1 MLNSLNQ
8 RNLYRGPASSK
19 EFNERNKLLRDD
31 IAQTYHL
38 LNENEYNIQKNMDIV
53 LRENF
58 FMSYEIK
65 NLRAEIAKLKSMME
79 DEQDYISPELS
90 RQIHTQNFYTTENLS
105 NNSEDRK
112 TTILREYGV
121 VMPKSTDTISRFGYT
136 TDSGEVFVPNSLEV
150 HLKEGNDTRL
160 DDYGDV
166 IMEDVLIEDPT
177 PLVDR
182 NKNTFWTRTVAYPT
196 HQAVHE
202 VFAELHIIIPTEGF
216 QNIYSNTL
224 KLSPYPEGSIR
235 LHDIMYKG
243 YNNQWHRLETYP
255 TINNEPQTIDN
266 IHKII
271 FQFPE
276 TEMIELKINFSQPYW
291 FENENL
297 SEFTYGFQD
306 INLEYNN
313 YTEKSCEFTT
323 TISLEGQ
330 NTRFRRITEPIPV
343 PAKGTSQDLTEMV
356 EFELYYDQD
365 MATSFTFGSEILADV
380 DTVYVKTILKKEAGN
395 IPVLEEIHIPYLYQ
409 RR

>member
-19 EFNERNKLLRDD
+19 EFNQRNKLLRDD

-38 LNENEYNIQKNMDIV
+38 LNENEENIEKNMNIV

-65 NLRAEIAKLKSMME
+65 NLQAEMAKLKKLLV
-79 DEQDYISPELS
+79 DEQDYIDPHLT

-105 NNSEDRK
+105 DNSEDRK
-112 TTILREYGV
+112 TTILREFGV
-121 VMPKSTDTISRFGYT
+121 VMPKSTDTLSRFGYT
-136 TDSGEVFVPNSLEV
+136 TDSGEVFVPNSLEI
-150 HLKEGNDTRL
+150 HLKEGDDTRV
-160 DDYGDV
+160 DEYGEV
-166 IMEDVLIEDPT
+166 ILEDVLAGDIT
-177 PLVDR
+177 PIVDR
-182 NKNTFWTRTVAYPT
+182 NKNTFWTRTLSYPT
-196 HQAVHE
+196 ASAVHE
-202 VFAELHIIIPTEGF
+202 VFGELHMVIPTEGF

-224 KLSPYPEGSIR
+224 KISPYPEGSMR

-255 TINNEPQTIDN
+255 TIENEPQVIDN

-276 TEMIELKINFSQPYW
+276 TEMIELKIKFSQPYW

-323 TISLEGQ
+323 KVSLEGD
-330 NTRFRRITEPIPV
+330 NTRFKRISEPLAT
-343 PAKGTSQDLTEMV
+343 PAIGTTQDLNEMV
-356 EFELYYDQD
+356 DFELYYDQD
-365 MATSFTFGSEILADV
+365 MVQPFSFGTDILADI

-395 IPVLEEIHIPYLYQ
+395 IPVLEEVHIPYLYEL
-409 RR
+409 R